1 MFGRFNR
8 FNTTGSN
15 GNGYESASR
24 CASFNFIL
32 LVIDAVLAV
41 SIFVCAEILG
51 LAVSV
56 LLGAQAHSC
65 VFLQAQG
72 FHVPVEVCADMEG
85 IRKTTAKMRS
95 SITHD

>member
-15 GNGYESASR
+15 GNGSESASR

-51 LAVSV
+51 LTVSALLGVSV
-56 LLGAQAHSC
+56 LVIAIILRGLILIEPAQ
-65 VFLQAQG
+65 
-72 FHVPVEVCADMEG
+72 
-85 IRKTTAKMRS
+85 IRPKLSAV
-95 SITHD
+95 

>member
-15 GNGYESASR
+15 GNGSESASR

-56 LLGAQAHSC
+56 LLGVSVLVIAIILRGLILIEPAQ
-65 VFLQAQG
+65 
-72 FHVPVEVCADMEG
+72 
-85 IRKTTAKMRS
+85 IRPKLSAV
-95 SITHD
+95 

>member
-15 GNGYESASR
+15 GNGSESASR

-56 LLGAQAHSC
+56 LLG
-65 VFLQAQG
+65 V
-72 FHVPVEVCADMEG
+72 
-85 IRKTTAKMRS
+85 
-95 SITHD
+95 SILVIAIILCGLLLIEP

>member
-15 GNGYESASR
+15 GNGSESASR

-56 LLGAQAHSC
+56 LLGVSVLVIAIILRGLILIEPSQTRPNLSA
-65 VFLQAQG
+65 A
-72 FHVPVEVCADMEG
+72 
-85 IRKTTAKMRS
+85 
-95 SITHD
+95 

>member
-41 SIFVCAEILG
+41 SIFVILG
-51 LAVSV
+51 ILLSRSLVLAVLVS
-56 LLGAQAHSC
+56 
-65 VFLQAQG
+65 VFLVA
-72 FHVPVEVCADMEG
+72 G
-85 IRKTTAKMRS
+85 IIILRS
-95 SITHD
+95 LILPASAIDRPSLAAA

>member
-1 MFGRFNR
+1 MFGRFTR
-8 FNTTGSN
+8 FNTLGSN
-15 GNGYESASR
+15 GNGSESASR

-56 LLGAQAHSC
+56 LLG
-65 VFLQAQG
+65 V
-72 FHVPVEVCADMEG
+72 
-85 IRKTTAKMRS
+85 
-95 SITHD
+95 SILVIAIILCGLLLIEPSQTRPSLSAA

>member
-15 GNGYESASR
+15 GNGSESASR

-56 LLGAQAHSC
+56 LLG
-65 VFLQAQG
+65 V
-72 FHVPVEVCADMEG
+72 
-85 IRKTTAKMRS
+85 
-95 SITHD
+95 SILVIAIILCGLLLIEPSQTRPSLSAA

>member
-41 SIFVCAEILG
+41 SIFVCAEVLG
-51 LAVSV
+51 LTVSV
-56 LLGAQAHSC
+56 LLGVSVLVIAIILRGLILIEPAQ
-65 VFLQAQG
+65 
-72 FHVPVEVCADMEG
+72 
-85 IRKTTAKMRS
+85 IRPKQSAA
-95 SITHD
+95 

>member
-15 GNGYESASR
+15 GNGSESASR

-41 SIFVCAEILG
+41 SIFVCADILSLG
-51 LAVSV
+51 LVVSV
-56 LLGAQAHSC
+56 LLGLVVLAILIIRSLILESPQARPKQS
-65 VFLQAQG
+65 A
-72 FHVPVEVCADMEG
+72 A
-85 IRKTTAKMRS
+85 
-95 SITHD
+95 

>member
-15 GNGYESASR
+15 GNGSESASR

-51 LAVSV
+51 LTVSALLGVSV
-56 LLGAQAHSC
+56 LVIAIILRGLILIEPSQTRPNLSAA
-65 VFLQAQG
+65 
-72 FHVPVEVCADMEG
+72 
-85 IRKTTAKMRS
+85 
-95 SITHD
+95 

>member
-15 GNGYESASR
+15 GNGFESASR

-56 LLGAQAHSC
+56 LLG
-65 VFLQAQG
+65 V
-72 FHVPVEVCADMEG
+72 
-85 IRKTTAKMRS
+85 
-95 SITHD
+95 SILVIAIILCGLLLIEPSQTRPSLSAA

>member
-15 GNGYESASR
+15 GNGSESASR

-41 SIFVCAEILG
+41 SIFVILG
-51 LAVSV
+51 ILLSRSLILAVLVSV
-56 LLGAQAHSC
+56 LLLAVILLHGLIIEAPAETRPS
-65 VFLQAQG
+65 LSA
-72 FHVPVEVCADMEG
+72 A
-85 IRKTTAKMRS
+85 
-95 SITHD
+95 

>member
-1 MFGRFNR
+1 MFGRFTR
-8 FNTTGSN
+8 FNTLGSN

-56 LLGAQAHSC
+56 LLG
-65 VFLQAQG
+65 V
-72 FHVPVEVCADMEG
+72 
-85 IRKTTAKMRS
+85 
-95 SITHD
+95 SILVIAIILCGLLLIEPSQTRPSLSAA

>member
-15 GNGYESASR
+15 GNGSESASR

-56 LLGAQAHSC
+56 LLGVSILVIAIILCGLLLIEPSQARPS
-65 VFLQAQG
+65 LSA
-72 FHVPVEVCADMEG
+72 A
-85 IRKTTAKMRS
+85 
-95 SITHD
+95 